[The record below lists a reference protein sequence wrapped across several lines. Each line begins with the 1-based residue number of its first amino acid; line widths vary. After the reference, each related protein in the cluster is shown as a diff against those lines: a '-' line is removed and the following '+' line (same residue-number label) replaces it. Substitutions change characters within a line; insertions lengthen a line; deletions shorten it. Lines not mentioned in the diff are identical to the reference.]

1 MSMRANPPDNA
12 EIDVLREAIETG
24 VLTLA
29 KMDVAASTGSDGYL
43 RMVEACAVASG
54 ICDTLQM
61 EAVQHARHADHSW
74 ATIGKLMG
82 ISRQAAQQ
90 RFSSVQPEFDV
101 SGVTRTI
108 VASASNEMKLLVAEG
123 AAGFHLIDFGLYY
136 LKVTASNDLWEHRRE
151 IALHIG
157 ARRHQLEAESW
168 IYVGAWLPFHY
179 FKRKVGT
186 LPRS

>member
-1 MSMRANPPDNA
+1 MSIRANPPNSA
-12 EIDVLREAIETG
+12 EIGTLREAIETG

-29 KMDVAASTGSDGYL
+29 KMDIAASAGSDAYL

-61 EAVQHARHADHSW
+61 EAVQHARHAEHSW

-90 RFSSVQPEFDV
+90 RFSSIQPDV
-101 SGVTRTI
+101 DISGVTRTI
-108 VASASNEMKLLVAEG
+108 VSSASNEMKLLMAEG

-136 LKVTASNDLWEHRRE
+136 LQVAASNDLWEHRRE

-157 ARRHQLEAESW
+157 ARRQQLEADGW

-179 FKRKVGT
+179 FKRKVGV
-186 LPRS
+186 LPRN